1 MKWIILAHLFQCLSP
16 ASSFDSTDLYFQSSS
31 DRRFEKVLWAYSN
44 SPILFLMRLGA
55 MSAREYLGIE
65 LWKL

>member
-1 MKWIILAHLFQCLSP
+1 MKWIILAHPFQCLSP
-16 ASSFDSTDLYFQSSS
+16 ASSFDSTDLCFQSSS
-31 DRRFEKVLWAYSN
+31 DRRFEEVPWAYS
-44 SPILFLMRLGA
+44 PVLFLMRLGA